1 LLWGVKNGRQ
11 AGDDRASE
19 RRWQC
24 VPRTQPTFFPSP
36 WRPRASSL
44 SHALSPP
51 PSPPSVSAHAG
62 DDPGFIRVVNGAFVD
77 EGCNEFLFSGYNTFE
92 VRGEGGDGRGEGWT
106 GGGGEGARSGGKNT
120 NRSTP
125 NSASQTFLL
134 PSSAPPPSSLPLPRS
149 SRPAPRSAA
158 AARPPWTGSLTWRPP
173 KT

>member
-1 LLWGVKNGRQ
+1 MGCEKWTPGGGRPGLREAVAMRAPHATNFFSFPLAAACLL
-11 AGDDRASE
+11 
-19 RRWQC
+19 
-24 VPRTQPTFFPSP
+24 
-36 WRPRASSL
+36 SL
-44 SHALSPP
+44 SRSLPP

-106 GGGGEGARSGGKNT
+106 GGGGGGARSGGKNT

-125 NSASQTFLL
+125 TNSTSQTFLL